1 MNKKFERFSL
11 FLLIFTTDACG
22 ALARKWK
29 AKVFTPQSLQLA
41 MQLTA
46 QIGVG
51 YLGAKVLYDRKVK
64 GLEKLKQGSNG
75 KQKSKIPYTLINFAC
90 YFSMLAIPKLLHD
103 SMGNKEYF
111 LLHYSA
117 YLLGWVIYE
126 TEQQTTSPAFW
137 VGASESLQTTI
148 KLLAPMVVQL
158 LSFLNVV
165 RSLWSGASR
174 S

>member
-1 MNKKFERFSL
+1 MNKSSSGFLF

-29 AKVFTPQSLQLA
+29 AKVFTPQSLRLA

-51 YLGAKVLYDRKVK
+51 YLGAKILYDRKVK
-64 GLEKLKQGSNG
+64 ILEKLKSSNNG
-75 KQKSKIPYTLINFAC
+75 KPKSKIPYTFINFAC

-137 VGASESLQTTI
+137 IGASESLQTTI
-148 KLLAPMVVQL
+148 KLLAPYGGTAL
-158 LSFLNVV
+158 EFLNVV